1 VTGEPLKYAL
11 MIPPKAEDSQH
22 SDWSGEIY
30 MYSVI
35 HLELSE
41 PPYNQP
47 PESTVYGNS
56 NSTSLQLNAYIIYR
70 KKGMIGRLFSILVKP
85 DKIIEGLD

>member
-1 VTGEPLKYAL
+1 MTGEPLKYAL

-47 PESTVYGNS
+47 PEST
-56 NSTSLQLNAYIIYR
+56 
-70 KKGMIGRLFSILVKP
+70 
-85 DKIIEGLD
+85 DKIIEGLDQPWQG